1 MLYSWETNSPK
12 CYSSG
17 IQVFVVFYLLQ
28 YMRGSEFEL
37 FHKVGNSTDS
47 QAAAQH
53 SHTLLFELYLFF
65 FDLIVLILFRPDWY
79 LYHDVAKQVKIIL
92 VSLSLHQPRQTACSN
107 STRIFG
113 ALHDYYV
120 SLSST
125 HDTLNI

>member
-1 MLYSWETNSPK
+1 MLYSWEINLPK
-12 CYSSG
+12 CYTHGRLTRQNVILRGFRFLWFFTYFSM
-17 IQVFVVFYLLQ
+17 
-28 YMRGSEFEL
+28 YMRGSEVEL

-53 SHTLLFELYLFF
+53 SHTLLFELYLYFF
-65 FDLIVLILFRPDWY
+65 YLIVSISFRPDWY

-113 ALHDYYV
+113 ALHDY
-120 SLSST
+120 
-125 HDTLNI
+125 